1 MGSRWIGI
9 YRGWVGG
16 VGDRRGWVGLIAQ
29 TNHILD
35 GWKLALLRYGSRHQT
50 L

>member
-1 MGSRWIGI
+1 MDRNLPGLGR
-9 YRGWVGG
+9 RGRGYEG
-16 VGDRRGWVGLIAQ
+16 LGRGWVGLIAQ

-35 GWKLALLRYGSRHQT
+35 GWKVALLRYGSRHQT